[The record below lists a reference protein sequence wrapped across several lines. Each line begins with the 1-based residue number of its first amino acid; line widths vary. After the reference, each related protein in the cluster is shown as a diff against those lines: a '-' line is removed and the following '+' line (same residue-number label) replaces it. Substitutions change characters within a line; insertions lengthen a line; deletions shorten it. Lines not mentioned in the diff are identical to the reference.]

1 MAAWSASATGSEKR
15 QASKRCGSGQGAS
28 TPDVL
33 PATTKG
39 NPGFRVAFFLLLQ
52 ARAPPTMSPTSP
64 ALVSQDGVRR
74 LARSVLLL
82 VCAVYALAGFVGR
95 DAWRNDDVVAVAY
108 MGEIAAGHSSWLR
121 PTLAG
126 QSPEHP
132 GLLPYW
138 LGAASLKLLSPAV
151 QPDIAVRLPFI
162 AMLILAFACTWYG
175 TYYLAR
181 APAAQPVRFAF
192 GGEAR
197 PKDYARALADGGL
210 LALIACLG
218 LAKLGHESTPA
229 LAQLACASLLFLGY
243 CLRPWHPRHG
253 GGAALAGV
261 AGLTLCGAPELGIV
275 LCLGGALL
283 EWLQRAGQK
292 PDHPEAPPPPDPGL
306 VVLVVVATACGVL
319 ANVWDLWQ
327 TPGYRWSLAE
337 VQWSGYAQMLVWF
350 MWPAWPMAIWALW
363 SWRRHIL
370 DMRSNRHLAWPILF
384 VLAVSLAS
392 LRFDNADTTLLLA
405 LPPLAA
411 LAAFSLATMNRQVS
425 ALVDWFAV
433 LFFSVCGIVI
443 WVVWIAMQTGIPQ
456 APATNVARLL
466 PAFVPQVVGL
476 ELVLAVA
483 VSAAWAGLVH
493 WRGGRHR
500 KAIWK
505 SLVLPAGGASLCWL
519 LLATLWMPLLDFAQ
533 SYKSVALQI
542 QQRIPADECAHTA
555 DLDRHE
561 IAALRWYG
569 RVRLAA
575 PYALESCPWLLVQAV
590 GDGYQ
595 TATRVDAS
603 RWDLVTTVTHF
614 VVYRDSI
621 LVYQRR

>member
-1 MAAWSASATGSEKR
+1 
-15 QASKRCGSGQGAS
+15 
-28 TPDVL
+28 
-33 PATTKG
+33 
-39 NPGFRVAFFLLLQ
+39 
-52 ARAPPTMSPTSP
+52 MSPTSP

-82 VCAVYALAGFVGR
+82 VCTVYVLAGFIGR
-95 DAWRNDDVVAVAY
+95 DAWRNDDVVSVAH

-121 PTLAG
+121 PTMAG
-126 QSPEHP
+126 QGTEHP

-138 LGAASLKLLSPAV
+138 LGAASLRLLSPWV
-151 QPDIAVRLPFI
+151 HPDVAVRLPFM

-192 GGEAR
+192 GGEAK

-229 LAQLACASLLFLGY
+229 VAQLACASLLFLGY
-243 CLRPWHPRHG
+243 CLRPWRPWPG
-253 GGAALAGV
+253 SFAALVGV
-261 AGLTLCGAPELGIV
+261 LGLTLCGAPELGIF
-275 LCLGGALL
+275 LCAGGALL
-283 EWLQRAGQK
+283 EWLQRRAHD
-292 PDHPEAPPPPDPGL
+292 PDAAETPPPPDPGL
-306 VVLVVVATACGVL
+306 ALLLTAAAVCGFMATAWG
-319 ANVWDLWQ
+319 LWQ
-327 TPGYRWSLAE
+327 TPGYPWSLAE
-337 VQWSGYAQMLVWF
+337 VQWSGYVQMLVWF
-350 MWPAWPMAIWALW
+350 MWPAWPMAMWALW
-363 SWRRHIL
+363 SWRQHIL
-370 DMRSNRHLAWPILF
+370 NMRSNRHLAWPALC
-384 VLAVSLAS
+384 VLLVSLAS

-443 WVVWIAMQTGIPQ
+443 WVVWVAMQTGIPQ

-476 ELVLAVA
+476 ELLLAVA

-505 SLVLPAGGASLCWL
+505 SLVLPAGGATLCWL

-533 SYKSVALQI
+533 SYKNVALQI
-542 QQRIPADECAHTA
+542 QQRIPDGECAHTA

-569 RVRLAA
+569 RVKLAG

-590 GDGYQ
+590 GDDYQ
-595 TATRVDAS
+595 TTTRVDAS
-603 RWDLVTTVTHF
+603 RWDLVTTVSHF

-621 LVYQRR
+621 LLYQRR